1 MPESGAVYQPTTVGY
16 AYDTRDGGRFGIRS
30 NFSRLMSRHK
40 YELKTCLEWVL
51 ISVAV
56 ATFIIG
62 HGMFLASLLSPDPK
76 PIVQEK
82 ESVEVGIPYQYSTVP
97 SKDTTTEIKE
107 HSSYDIDTLTAVG
120 AAMMLFGI
128 LLGGIW
134 AWLRFFRRGKS
145 PRGGMISNSG
155 QMLGGLNPSTD
166 LLVGSTSQYGPV
178 LTELPSQLKSKQT
191 NNLEISTAIPL
202 SDQEEETHTL
212 MQDSQQTTGA
222 STITNQLSG

>member
-155 QMLGGLNPSTD
+155 Q
-166 LLVGSTSQYGPV
+166 YGPV